1 MGTNGVTVATLTA
14 KAVTNAKA
22 GRHADGG
29 GLYLLV
35 KPTGARSWVLRV
47 QVDGKR
53 RDIGLGAVETSAL
66 ALRSD
71 IGDDIPLEEK
81 ARLTLSEARELAT
94 RLRNAAK
101 AGRDPVAERQKDRKA
116 PPTFRDAA
124 KATHAAQV
132 TSHGWS
138 AKTAAAFLS
147 SLETHAYPKLG
158 NRRVDLIEAEDIANA
173 LAPIWTAKPDMA
185 KKVRQRIAA
194 VLDYAS
200 AKKWRSTDAP
210 RKSVSALTGK
220 TKKGGNFPAMPYADV
235 PAYYRSLSESTPTK
249 GRLGLML
256 AIATGARSI
265 EVREARWQHIDIEK
279 KIWTRPASLMRKN
292 NEEHTVT
299 LNDAA
304 LAVIERIAEISSPS
318 KPETLLLANGKGTE
332 LSDMTISK
340 VMRDGSLPWVPHGF
354 RSSFRD
360 WAAEQHPDIPDPVA
374 EAALSH
380 SVPDAVVAAYKRTKF
395 LEMRR
400 TLLDHWSAFI
410 LSDRTNVVQLAD
422 RRA

>member
-1 MGTNGVTVATLTA
+1 VAKLTA
-14 KAVTNAKA
+14 KSVMNAKA

-35 KPTGARSWVLRV
+35 KPTGARSWLLRV
-47 QVDGKR
+47 QVDGRR
-53 RDIGLGAVETSAL
+53 RDIGLGSVETSAL
-66 ALRSD
+66 AMRSD
-71 IGDDIPLEEK
+71 IGADIPLEAK
-81 ARLTLSEARELAT
+81 SRLTLAEARELSA

-101 AGRDPVAERQKDRKA
+101 AGRDPAAERKKDRKA
-116 PPTFRDAA
+116 PPSFKDAA
-124 KATHAAQV
+124 IATHKAQKA
-132 TSHGWS
+132 SHSWS
-138 AKTAAAFLS
+138 DKTADAFLK
-147 SLETHAYPKLG
+147 SLETHAYPTLG
-158 NRRVDLIEAEDIANA
+158 KMRVDLVEAEHIANA

-185 KKVRQRIAA
+185 KKVRQRIAT
-194 VLDYAS
+194 VLDYSKAMN
-200 AKKWRSTDAP
+200 WRATEAP
-210 RKSVSALTGK
+210 RKAVGSLTGK

-235 PAYYRSLSESTPTK
+235 PAYYLSLSEGTPTM

-256 AIATGARSI
+256 AIATCARSI
-265 EVREARWQHIDIEK
+265 EVRESRWEHIHADKRE
-279 KIWTRPASLMRKN
+279 WRRPAELMRKN
-292 NEEHTVT
+292 NEAHTVT

-304 LAVIERIAEISSPS
+304 LSVLKRIAEISDPS
-318 KPETLLLANGKGTE
+318 KPETLILPNSKGKP

-340 VMRDGSLPWVPHGF
+340 VMRDADLSFVPHGF

-360 WAAEQHPDIPDPVA
+360 WAAEQHSEIPDPVA

-380 SVPDAVVAAYKRTKF
+380 SVPDAVIAAYKRTKF

>member
-1 MGTNGVTVATLTA
+1 MGNLTA
-14 KAVTNAKA
+14 KSVQSAKP
-22 GRHADGG
+22 GRHADGE

-47 QVDGKR
+47 QVHGQR
-53 RDIGLGAVETSAL
+53 RDIGLGSVEIAAL
-66 ALRSD
+66 VLRSD

-81 ARLTLSEARELAT
+81 SRLTLAEARELSK

-101 AGRDPVAERQKDRKA
+101 AGRDPVAERRKDRKP
-116 PPTFRDAA
+116 PPTFKDAA
-124 KATHAAQV
+124 IATHKAQAS
-132 TSHGWS
+132 SHSWS
-138 AKTAAAFLS
+138 DKTADAFLS
-147 SLETHAYPKLG
+147 SLETHAYPTLG
-158 NRRVDLIEAEDIANA
+158 KMRVDLVEAEHIANA

-185 KKVRQRIAA
+185 KKVRQRIAT
-194 VLDYAS
+194 VLDF
-200 AKKWRSTDAP
+200 AKAKNWRATEAP
-210 RKSVSALTGK
+210 RKAVGALTGK

-235 PAYYRSLSESTPTK
+235 PAYYHSLSEGTPTK

-256 AIATGARSI
+256 AIATCARSI
-265 EVREARWQHIDIEK
+265 EVREARWRHIDADKRE
-279 KIWTRPASLMRKN
+279 WRRPAELMRKN
-292 NEEHTVT
+292 NEAHTVT

-304 LAVIERIAEISSPS
+304 LAVVERIAEQSTPS
-318 KPETLLLANGKGTE
+318 EAETLLLANGKGKE
-332 LSDMTISK
+332 ISDMTISK
-340 VMRDGSLPWVPHGF
+340 VMRDAGLSYVPHGF

-360 WAAEQHPDIPDPVA
+360 WAAEQHPEIPDPVA

-380 SVPDAVVAAYKRTKF
+380 SVPDAVIAAYKRTKF
-395 LEMRR
+395 LAMRR

>member
-1 MGTNGVTVATLTA
+1 MSKLTA
-14 KAVTNAKA
+14 KAVQTAKP

-35 KPTGARSWVLRV
+35 KPTGARSWLLRV
-47 QVDGKR
+47 QVDGRR
-53 RDIGLGAVETSAL
+53 RDIGLGSVETAAL

-71 IGDDIPLEEK
+71 IGDDLPLEEK
-81 ARLTLSEARELAT
+81 SKLTLAEARELSA
-94 RLRNAAK
+94 RLRNAK
-101 AGRDPVAERQKDRKA
+101 AGRDPAAERKKDRK
-116 PPTFRDAA
+116 PPPSFKDAA
-124 KATHAAQV
+124 IATHKAQ
-132 TSHGWS
+132 TASHSWS
-138 AKTAAAFLS
+138 DKTAGAFLS
-147 SLETHAYPKLG
+147 SLETHAYPTLG
-158 NRRVDLIEAEDIANA
+158 KMRVDLVEAEHIANA

-185 KKVRQRIAA
+185 KKVRQRIAT
-194 VLDYAS
+194 VLDF
-200 AKKWRSTDAP
+200 AKAKSWRATEAP
-210 RKSVSALTGK
+210 RKAVGALTGK
-220 TKKGGNFPAMPYADV
+220 TKKGGHFEAMPYAEV
-235 PAYYRSLSESTPTK
+235 PGYFRRLMNETPTK

-256 AIATGARSI
+256 AIATVARSI
-265 EVREARWQHIDIEK
+265 EVREARWQHVNTDK
-279 KIWTRPASLMRKN
+279 RDWHRPAELMRKN
-292 NEEHTVT
+292 NEAHTVT

-304 LAVIERIAEISSPS
+304 LWVLAHIAEVSDPT
-318 KPETLLLANGKGTE
+318 KPESLLLSNSKGKP

-340 VMRDGSLPWVPHGF
+340 VMRDAGLQYVPHGF

-360 WAAEQHPDIPDPVA
+360 WAAEQHPEIPDPVA

-380 SVPDAVVAAYKRTKF
+380 SVPDAVIAAYKRTKF

>member
-1 MGTNGVTVATLTA
+1 MAKLTA
-14 KAVTNAKA
+14 KSVLTAKP

-35 KPTGARSWVLRV
+35 KPTGARSWLLRV
-47 QVDGKR
+47 QVDGRR
-53 RDIGLGAVETSAL
+53 RDIGLGSVETAAL

-71 IGDDIPLEEK
+71 IGDDLPLEEK
-81 ARLTLSEARELAT
+81 SRLTLAEARELSA

-101 AGRDPVAERQKDRKA
+101 AGRDPAAERRKDRK
-116 PPTFRDAA
+116 PPPSFKEAA
-124 KATHAAQV
+124 IATHKAHTA
-132 TSHGWS
+132 SHSWS
-138 AKTAAAFLS
+138 RKTADAFLK
-147 SLETHAYPKLG
+147 SLETHAFQTLG
-158 NRRVDLIEAEDIANA
+158 KMRVDLVEAEHIANA
-173 LAPIWTAKPDMA
+173 LGPIWTTKPDMA
-185 KKVRQRIAA
+185 KKVRQRIAT
-194 VLDYAS
+194 VLDF
-200 AKKWRSTDAP
+200 AKAKNWRATEAP
-210 RKSVSALTGK
+210 RKAVGALTGK

-235 PAYYRSLSESTPTK
+235 PAYFRALSEATPTK

-256 AIATGARSI
+256 AIATCARSI
-265 EVREARWQHIDIEK
+265 EVREAQWQHIHLERRE
-279 KIWTRPASLMRKN
+279 WRRPAELMRKN
-292 NEEHTVT
+292 GEAHTVT

-304 LAVIERIAEISSPS
+304 LGVLQRIAEQSSPDVADS
-318 KPETLLLANGKGTE
+318 LLLPNAKGKA

-340 VMRDGSLPWVPHGF
+340 VMRDDNLAFVPHGF

-360 WAAEQHPDIPDPVA
+360 WAAEQHPEIPDPVA

-380 SVPDAVVAAYKRTKF
+380 SVPDAVIAAYKRTKF

>member
-1 MGTNGVTVATLTA
+1 MAKLTA
-14 KAVTNAKA
+14 KTVQAAKP

-35 KPTGARSWVLRV
+35 KPTGARSWLLRV
-47 QVDGKR
+47 QVDGRR
-53 RDIGLGAVETSAL
+53 RDIGLGSVETSAL

-71 IGDDIPLEEK
+71 IGSDIPLEEK
-81 ARLTLSEARELAT
+81 SRLTLAEARELSA

-101 AGRDPVAERQKDRKA
+101 AGRDPVAERKKDRKA
-116 PPTFRDAA
+116 PPSFKDAA
-124 KATHAAQV
+124 IATHKAQ
-132 TSHGWS
+132 TASHSWS
-138 AKTAAAFLS
+138 KKTADAFLS
-147 SLETHAYPKLG
+147 SLETHAYPTLG
-158 NRRVDLIEAEDIANA
+158 KMRVDMVEAEHIANA

-185 KKVRQRIAA
+185 KKVRQRIAT
-194 VLDYAS
+194 VLDF
-200 AKKWRSTDAP
+200 AKAKNWRAMEAP
-210 RKSVSALTGK
+210 RKAVGALTGK
-220 TKKGGNFPAMPYADV
+220 TKKGGHFEAMPYAEV
-235 PAYYRSLSESTPTK
+235 PGYFRSLMNETPTK

-256 AIATGARSI
+256 AIATVARSI
-265 EVREARWQHIDIEK
+265 EVREARWQHVVTDK
-279 KIWTRPASLMRKN
+279 RDWNRPAELMRKN
-292 NEEHTVT
+292 NEAHTVT

-304 LAVIERIAEISSPS
+304 LWVLAHIAEISDSS
-318 KPETLLLANGKGTE
+318 KPETLLLPNRRGTPI
-332 LSDMTISK
+332 SDMTISK
-340 VMRDGSLPWVPHGF
+340 VMRDAGLSAVPHGF

-360 WAAEQHPDIPDPVA
+360 WAAEQHPEIPDPVA

-380 SVPDAVVAAYKRTKF
+380 SVPDAVIAAYKRTKF